1 MIVPA
6 QRVEKETLV
15 HPANPRN
22 QEALTDDYS
31 VRDILKQIEE
41 RGVDT
46 EGIAVKKRWG
56 LFINRRKSQTFL
68 LYKGRKGSPPVGTTG

>member
-22 QEALTDDYS
+22 QEALTDYS

-41 RGVDT
+41 RGS
-46 EGIAVKKRWG
+46 IP
-56 LFINRRKSQTFL
+56 
-68 LYKGRKGSPPVGTTG
+68 KGSL